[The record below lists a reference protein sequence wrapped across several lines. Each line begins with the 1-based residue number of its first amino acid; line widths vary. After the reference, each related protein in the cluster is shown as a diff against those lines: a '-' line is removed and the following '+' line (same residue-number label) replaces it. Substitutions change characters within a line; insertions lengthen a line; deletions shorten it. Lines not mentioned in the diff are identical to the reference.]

1 MWVAHDF
8 LIALLPLEK
17 PAVAA
22 HRLAMLLCK
31 AAESTD
37 YSRNND
43 DLERKARAGAR
54 FP

>member
-37 YSRNND
+37 YRRND
-43 DLERKARAGAR
+43 GDLERNGRAGTR